1 MVRKVSAQTRTNLIR
16 KAGDRQRKLQDY
28 DRVVA
33 ELARMRVIADALLN
47 HCDKDGGEC
56 RVCSEICCPLKDP
69 LHFHHDGCPSCCQ
82 AEDAARSAVV
92 KTAPT
97 CSACDEP
104 VIQPDPK
111 FCPHCAVMFGG
122 RFQLKAGD
130 ERGS

>member
-1 MVRKVSAQTRTNLIR
+1 VVRAASPETRANLIR
-16 KAGDRQRKLQDY
+16 KAGERQRKLQDY

-82 AEDAARSAVV
+82 AEDAGRPALM
-92 KTAPT
+92 TAPQ
-97 CSACDEP
+97 CSSCQKP
-104 VIQPDPK
+104 VTEPDPNY
-111 FCPHCAVMFGG
+111 CPHCAVAFGG
-122 RFQLKAGD
+122 RFHL
-130 ERGS
+130 RR